1 MNNRDSR
8 DHDHTGYD
16 GDEQFF
22 HSDYHDA
29 AGVDADPTAG
39 WQAGAMRGLRLTWV
53 RGVPL
58 AGVVVTRERGPAP

>member
-22 HSDYHDA
+22 HSDDHDA

-39 WQAGAMRGLRLTWV
+39 WHGV
-53 RGVPL
+53 RG
-58 AGVVVTRERGPAP
+58 GGR